1 MTTAYPTLFGCEPG
15 TSGDTIVLGAPYDRG
30 SAVGVSGCAEAPA
43 RLRQLSSPG
52 DVQMRHFGLF
62 SLDGTKLVE
71 PSAVSD
77 LGDLP
82 FRPSQTDAGYL
93 DFVANAVRLVAVE
106 GKRPFVLGGDHL
118 VTLAVLRGLAA
129 AGLKPQV
136 LQLDAHT
143 DTGVVKPNDR
153 PTHSTF
159 VAHLVAEGLVSQ
171 VVQVGVRGVA
181 GAVIELPAT
190 VHRATV
196 ASALEQLDPATPLYL
211 TIDTDAFDPSVAPGV
226 SYPEA
231 RGLGLD
237 DLSTLLSG
245 VAARQLDLVGLDWT
259 EFNPRFDSLNGL
271 TGRFVVSALTSLLA
285 LCSTR
290 GRPHARRALAAPR

>member
-1 MTTAYPTLFGCEPG
+1 MTAPYPTLFGCEPG
-15 TSGDTIVLGAPYDRG
+15 TGGDTIVLGTPYDRG
-30 SAVGVSGCAEAPA
+30 SALTVSGCAEAPS
-43 RLRQLSSPG
+43 RLRALSAPG

-62 SLDGTKLVE
+62 AHDGRRLVE

-82 FRPSQTDAGYL
+82 FRPSQSDSEYL

-106 GKRPFVLGGDHL
+106 GKRPFLLGGDHL
-118 VTLAVLRGLAA
+118 VTLAALRGIGA
-129 AGLKPQV
+129 AGLVPQV

-143 DTGVVKPNDR
+143 DTGIVKPKDL

-159 VAHLVAEGLVSQ
+159 VAYLVAEGLVSR

-181 GAVIELPAT
+181 GAAIELPLGVRCAT
-190 VHRATV
+190 VD
-196 ASALEQLDPATPLYL
+196 SALELLDPGAPLYL

-231 RGLGLD
+231 RGLSLD
-237 DLSTLLSG
+237 DLSTLLAG
-245 VAARQLDLVGLDWT
+245 LAGRRFDLVGLDWT

-271 TGRFVVSALTSLLA
+271 TGRFVVTGLASLLEF
-285 LCSTR
+285 CSTR
-290 GRPHARRALAAPR
+290 GRPHARAAARATR